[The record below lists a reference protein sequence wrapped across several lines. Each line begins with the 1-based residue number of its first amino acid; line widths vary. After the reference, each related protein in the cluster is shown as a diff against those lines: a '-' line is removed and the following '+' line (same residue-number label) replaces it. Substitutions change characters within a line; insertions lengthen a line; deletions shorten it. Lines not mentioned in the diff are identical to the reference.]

1 MAAKRLLVSLDEAI
15 YNEIV
20 DLSKKNQESFSKIA
34 KDLIVESL
42 ELQEDKAFSKLSEER
57 LCNTQSWI
65 SHDDAWK

>member
-57 LCNTQSWI
+57 LCSTQSWI
-65 SHDDAWK
+65 SCIGLQS